1 MAAKK
6 KRRSRKA
13 AHADKPESRFLP
25 ADPPARNPYLLTFS
39 IILLLGW
46 MGLLA
51 WLVARII

>member
-1 MAAKK
+1 MARQK

-13 AHADKPESRFLP
+13 ARAPKPESRFLP

-51 WLVARII
+51 WLVARIT

>member
-1 MAAKK
+1 MAGQK

-13 AHADKPESRFLP
+13 ARAPKPESRFLP
-25 ADPPARNPYLLTFS
+25 ADPPARNRYLLTFS

-51 WLVARII
+51 WLVARIT